1 MNEMYKYLKE
11 HSYISQNKKSNYQ
24 FELSKERAEC
34 IANKYENL
42 INDLQQEN
50 QQLKDNWNKL
60 KEYISI
66 KLYNTEYLQKLC
78 GCGIDDFDHILLDA
92 IREEM
97 KKLEEGEK

>member
-1 MNEMYKYLKE
+1 MKDM
-11 HSYISQNKKSNYQ
+11 I
-24 FELSKERAEC
+24 FELQ
-34 IANKYENL
+34 
-42 INDLQQEN
+42 DEN
-50 QQLKDNWNKL
+50 QTLKDNWDKL

-97 KKLEEGEK
+97 QKLEEGEK